1 MGLLVLLIDINPSFW
16 GSLVRVLSWL
26 HCLLSFRQQCS
37 NVGVHVCQLGGG
49 GACGWRYCG
58 SHEKNS
64 SVAIRQHWLMV
75 VVGVTVAI
83 VPESAMCAQPALGV
97 PSTHLLCVAQVE

>member
-26 HCLLSFRQQCS
+26 HYLLSFRQQCS

-49 GACGWRYCG
+49 ACGWLA
-58 SHEKNS
+58 
-64 SVAIRQHWLMV
+64 VLW
-75 VVGVTVAI
+75 
-83 VPESAMCAQPALGV
+83 
-97 PSTHLLCVAQVE
+97 